1 MQDNMTFVIFIALTN
16 HVNIM
21 LLSIM
26 LMIL

>member
-1 MQDNMTFVIFIALTN
+1 MQDNMTFVIFIDLTN